1 MRKARATADYDRVVR
16 TLCQG
21 CHCDCGVLAY
31 VKNEKVVKVEGDP
44 QHPMN
49 EGSLCPKGLSATQ
62 FLYHPD
68 RLLYPLRRVGER
80 GEGKW
85 ERISKDE
92 ALDYTAARFNEIR
105 EKYGPQ
111 AIGWSWGDA
120 AHQSCLW
127 SKQAWLKGMGSPT
140 HWHSDAHYCYHPLL
154 IANQTTFGHYSTSEE
169 GLDYRHSRS
178 IFLWGGNPVMSHPT
192 RARDI
197 MIGLKRGAK
206 LVVIDPRFTE
216 IASKA
221 HLFLPIRPGTDDAL
235 AMGMI
240 NIIISEDLYDHD
252 FVENWCIGFE
262 PLRQRAREYP
272 VDRVAQITGL
282 DEDDIVKAARMS
294 ATVTPCVHHGRM
306 GVQQNRNCVQ
316 TNRAISILL
325 ALCGSLDVPGGHV
338 SKDNKPEGFKG
349 VFYVVDS
356 RDELRLPPEIE
367 DTRIGAQ
374 EYPLFSGA
382 DSLAVSC
389 AHPPSVVHTILSE
402 DPYPV
407 KANWFLNDMAV
418 CLEGQRETYE
428 SILALE
434 FTVGSDFFMT
444 PTMEICDIILPPTMW
459 LEKDG
464 ISEVFYNM
472 GEKDLIA
479 ARQKVV
485 EPLGDTMDDALMDL
499 EIMRRMGLEVPH
511 GWRTPQDFYDYQV
524 AGMGITFED
533 LKRVGYIEGEV
544 KYKRYETEGFGTP
557 SGKVE
562 LWSSILEEH
571 GYDPLPYYVENAVT
585 PVATPD
591 LTKEYPLN
599 LISGSRHV
607 AYFHSN
613 NRQIPWLRELEP
625 MPYLDIHPETAKQ
638 LGLQDGDWAWIET
651 PVTDDRVKMP
661 VRLTRIVERDVV
673 HAPSHWWFPEQEGPE
688 HGCFQSSINLV
699 LTNDGPYG
707 PISGAS
713 TLRGVL
719 CRVYKVEED

>member
-1 MRKARATADYDRVVR
+1 MAEKAGNKRVVR
-16 TLCQG
+16 TICQG
-21 CHCDCGVLAY
+21 CHCDCGVLAH
-31 VKNEKVVKVEGDP
+31 VENERVVKIEGDTN
-44 QHPMN
+44 HPMN
-49 EGSLCPKGLSATQ
+49 QGSLCPKGLSAIQ

-68 RLLYPLRRVGER
+68 RILYPIKQEGKRGGGNWRRVS
-80 GEGKW
+80 W
-85 ERISKDE
+85 DE
-92 ALDYTAARFNEIR
+92 ALDFTASRFNEIR

-120 AHQSCLW
+120 AHQSCAW
-127 SKQAWLKGMGSPT
+127 SKQAWLQGMGSPT

-154 IANQTTFGHYSTSEE
+154 IANRVTFGNYSTSEE
-169 GLDYRHSRS
+169 GLDYRNSKG
-178 IFLWGGNPVMSHPT
+178 IFLWGGNPVASHPT
-192 RARDI
+192 RARDV

-221 HLFLPIRPGTDDAL
+221 HLYLPVRPGTDDAL
-235 AMGMI
+235 AMGMV
-240 NIIISEDLYDHD
+240 NIIIQEGIFDKD
-252 FVENWCIGFE
+252 FVENWCLGFDE
-262 PLRQRAREYP
+262 LRVRAQEYP
-272 VDRVAQITGL
+272 VDRVAKITGL
-282 DEDDIVKAARMS
+282 PADDIVTAARWS
-294 ATVTPCVHHGRM
+294 AKYTPCVHHGRM

-316 TNRAISILL
+316 TNRAISVLL
-325 ALCGSLDVPGGHV
+325 AICGSLDVPGGHV
-338 SKDNKPEGFKG
+338 SKDNKPKGFKAM
-349 VFYVVDS
+349 FSIMDS
-356 RDELRLPPEIE
+356 RDELRLPAEIE

-382 DSLAVSC
+382 ESLAISC
-389 AHPPSVVHTILSE
+389 AHPPGVVHAILTGE
-402 DPYPV
+402 PYPV

-418 CLEGQRETYE
+418 CLEGQREVYE

-444 PTMEICDIILPPTMW
+444 PTMELCDIILPPTMW

-464 ISEVFYNM
+464 IGEVFYNM
-472 GEKDLIA
+472 GEMDFIA

-485 EPLGDTMDDALMDL
+485 EPLGETMDDAMIDL
-499 EIMRRMGLEVPH
+499 EIIRRMGMKVPH
-511 GWRTPQDFYDYQV
+511 GWKTPQDFHDYQLE
-524 AGMGITFED
+524 GMGITFEEF
-533 LKRVGYIEGEV
+533 KEIGYIQGEV
-544 KYKRYETEGFGTP
+544 VYKRYETEGFDTP

-562 LWSSILEEH
+562 LYSSVLEKH

-585 PVATPD
+585 PLETPQ
-591 LTKEYPLN
+591 LVGEYPLN
-599 LISGSRHV
+599 LISGSRHI
-607 AYFHSN
+607 AFFHSN

-625 MPYLDIHPETAKQ
+625 MPYLDIHPETAEK
-638 LGLQDGDWAWIET
+638 LGLEEGDWAWIET

-661 VRLTRIVERDVV
+661 VRLTRMVGRDVV
-673 HAPSHWWFPEQEGPE
+673 HAPSHWWFPENDAPD

-719 CRVYKVEED
+719 CKVYKEED